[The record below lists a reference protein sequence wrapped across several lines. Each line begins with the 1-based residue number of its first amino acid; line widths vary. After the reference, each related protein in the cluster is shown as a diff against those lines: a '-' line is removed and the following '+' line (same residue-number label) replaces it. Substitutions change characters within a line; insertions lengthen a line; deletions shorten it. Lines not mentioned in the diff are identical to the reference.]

1 VPPEPG
7 PSSTMFL
14 VPILGTM
21 VGIMIFFN
29 IWHMEA
35 AMFDF
40 LEVNCGFVNQTGIL
54 GGGDC
59 VLIAAISTIGASL
72 KLWVGV
78 TNLYILCRRNIVN
91 WQKQYINWGFVYF
104 DC

>member
-1 VPPEPG
+1 
-7 PSSTMFL
+7 MFL

-40 LEVNCGFVNQTGIL
+40 LEVNCGLRSFRPDAFATSSEVE
-54 GGGDC
+54 GDNA
-59 VLIAAISTIGASL
+59 LMAS
-72 KLWVGV
+72 KIPVRCP
-78 TNLYILCRRNIVN
+78 IDNIN
-91 WQKQYINWGFVYF
+91 DNEP
-104 DC
+104 

>member
-1 VPPEPG
+1 
-7 PSSTMFL
+7 MFL

-40 LEVNCGFVNQTGIL
+40 LEVNCGL
-54 GGGDC
+54 RS
-59 VLIAAISTIGASL
+59 LIKQAF
-72 KLWVGV
+72 WEVV
-78 TNLYILCRRNIVN
+78 IV
-91 WQKQYINWGFVYF
+91 Y
-104 DC
+104 

>member
-1 VPPEPG
+1 
-7 PSSTMFL
+7 MFL

-40 LEVNCGFVNQTGIL
+40 LEVNYGL
-54 GGGDC
+54 RS
-59 VLIAAISTIGASL
+59 LIKQAF
-72 KLWVGV
+72 WEVV
-78 TNLYILCRRNIVN
+78 IV
-91 WQKQYINWGFVYF
+91 YL
-104 DC
+104 